1 MNSDQGKIWYGIGLD
16 NRDLQADAAQTKS
29 IFKNIGNTAAAEGAR
44 IDNKFKKVGAVLGT
58 YLSARA
64 LADFSNQ
71 MIQVRGQFQQLE
83 ISFSTMLKS
92 KDKAKQLISDLSQF
106 AATTPFGLQS
116 SASAAKQL
124 LAYGSSVETLI
135 DEMRMLGD
143 VAAGTNQP
151 IGDLVYLYGTLR
163 TQGRA
168 YMMDIR
174 QFAGRGIPIY
184 DELAKV
190 LNTSKDKVNEFVSA
204 GKVGFAEIEKAF
216 KNMTSAGGMYG
227 GLMEAQSKSVL
238 GRMEQL
244 KDAIDIMFNEIGK
257 SSEGA
262 IYSAFSAASLLVEN
276 YEKVGK
282 ILTALV
288 VTYGAYRTAVMLASI
303 SLKGWTIAELA
314 HYNVLLIVE
323 QAQKLLNK
331 TMLSNPYVAIAT
343 VIMGLVTAMWALRDS
358 SKSTEKAQ
366 ERLNNAIKDMNAAI
380 EGEMAVLDLMFS
392 RLKRAT
398 EGTDE
403 YADAKKAI
411 FDKYGSHLSSM
422 SDEQRALMTTTELY
436 NTLATSI
443 KAVAEARAQ
452 EQFISDAATRKS
464 NEQTSSKQE
473 ILRLLTKEKGQDVG
487 DKLFLQVRSII
498 EDTKKTTDN
507 RYLETAGLLQKN
519 GLEKYI
525 GSGKKL
531 SDLLLQ
537 YLKAEHEFNN
547 DIRASESLFG
557 KLISQDSKTG
567 EDEIP
572 PPNYGEAYN
581 AAKKEWEAAKK
592 KLEDIERDKGKFT
605 QKRYEDAK
613 TTEEEARK
621 KFADLGGQTN
631 EREIAKSDNDLNQQ
645 KLYIAE
651 RTKQIQEY
659 GDKVAKESEKAEL
672 DIRQRTIDAMDDSFD
687 KQKAQIQLN
696 YDKLE
701 QENKERKEAMVKA
714 LQENERLEWEN
725 GNPNYKQEGLVFT
738 PTKTEKD
745 LSDEQ
750 IKMLQSYEQL
760 ANAYKEKADGDLLK
774 QETDAMNNYLS
785 LYGDYQQRKLAIT
798 ELYNQK
804 IAAATTTGEKLT
816 LGEQMKKE
824 LYDLEMEM
832 NTTTSSIGQLF
843 GNMRGLAASDLRKIA
858 DDAEKALNFVQE
870 GKWDDAKG
878 LSLGIS
884 KETFDILL
892 KSPEEMSKVRDGID
906 RTRDSADELE
916 PALKKIG
923 IGIKNL
929 FHSGGDTDEFQKALG
944 EINSGMNDIL
954 QLGGF
959 LSDAFSNLGDAL
971 GSDALS
977 GIAEGINV
985 AMDTVNSAMQG
996 AQAGAMF
1003 GPIGA
1008 AAGAALGAVSSLV
1021 SSIARIHDKKHER
1034 QIELLQDQID
1044 TLERSYAKLGK
1055 SIDKAY
1061 SSDASQL
1068 IAQQNKMLEQQKRL
1082 IEQQIREENGKKKSD
1097 QNRIKEWQEQIEDI
1111 NDTIADNKEKQIDAI
1126 FGQDIQSAIDE
1137 FAQAYSDAWTSNE
1150 DRTKTAADFI
1160 RNQIRNAITE
1170 AIKADMAAPIDLV
1183 RKKITE
1189 ALSDGRISDDEEAYL
1204 DALMQQEMAKLDNKY
1219 SWADK
1224 YYTEQGSRSAVEQG
1238 IATASQDSVDELN
1251 GRFTAIQGH
1260 TFSINESVK
1269 VLAANSIQVLRHL
1282 AGIEYNTARLETIEA
1297 GISSIKA
1304 GINDMNIKGIKLR

>member
-443 KAVAEARAQ
+443 KACLLYT
-452 EQFISDAATRKS
+452 SDAA
-464 NEQTSSKQE
+464 
-473 ILRLLTKEKGQDVG
+473 
-487 DKLFLQVRSII
+487 
-498 EDTKKTTDN
+498 
-507 RYLETAGLLQKN
+507 
-519 GLEKYI
+519 
-525 GSGKKL
+525 
-531 SDLLLQ
+531 
-537 YLKAEHEFNN
+537 
-547 DIRASESLFG
+547 
-557 KLISQDSKTG
+557 
-567 EDEIP
+567 DE
-572 PPNYGEAYN
+572 
-581 AAKKEWEAAKK
+581 
-592 KLEDIERDKGKFT
+592 
-605 QKRYEDAK
+605 
-613 TTEEEARK
+613 
-621 KFADLGGQTN
+621 
-631 EREIAKSDNDLNQQ
+631 
-645 KLYIAE
+645 
-651 RTKQIQEY
+651 
-659 GDKVAKESEKAEL
+659 
-672 DIRQRTIDAMDDSFD
+672 
-687 KQKAQIQLN
+687 
-696 YDKLE
+696 
-701 QENKERKEAMVKA
+701 
-714 LQENERLEWEN
+714 
-725 GNPNYKQEGLVFT
+725 
-738 PTKTEKD
+738 
-745 LSDEQ
+745 
-750 IKMLQSYEQL
+750 
-760 ANAYKEKADGDLLK
+760 
-774 QETDAMNNYLS
+774 
-785 LYGDYQQRKLAIT
+785 
-798 ELYNQK
+798 
-804 IAAATTTGEKLT
+804 
-816 LGEQMKKE
+816 
-824 LYDLEMEM
+824 
-832 NTTTSSIGQLF
+832 
-843 GNMRGLAASDLRKIA
+843 
-858 DDAEKALNFVQE
+858 
-870 GKWDDAKG
+870 
-878 LSLGIS
+878 
-884 KETFDILL
+884 
-892 KSPEEMSKVRDGID
+892 
-906 RTRDSADELE
+906 
-916 PALKKIG
+916 
-923 IGIKNL
+923 
-929 FHSGGDTDEFQKALG
+929 
-944 EINSGMNDIL
+944 
-954 QLGGF
+954 
-959 LSDAFSNLGDAL
+959 
-971 GSDALS
+971 
-977 GIAEGINV
+977 
-985 AMDTVNSAMQG
+985 
-996 AQAGAMF
+996 
-1003 GPIGA
+1003 
-1008 AAGAALGAVSSLV
+1008 
-1021 SSIARIHDKKHER
+1021 
-1034 QIELLQDQID
+1034 
-1044 TLERSYAKLGK
+1044 
-1055 SIDKAY
+1055 
-1061 SSDASQL
+1061 
-1068 IAQQNKMLEQQKRL
+1068 
-1082 IEQQIREENGKKKSD
+1082 
-1097 QNRIKEWQEQIEDI
+1097 
-1111 NDTIADNKEKQIDAI
+1111 
-1126 FGQDIQSAIDE
+1126 
-1137 FAQAYSDAWTSNE
+1137 
-1150 DRTKTAADFI
+1150 
-1160 RNQIRNAITE
+1160 
-1170 AIKADMAAPIDLV
+1170 
-1183 RKKITE
+1183 
-1189 ALSDGRISDDEEAYL
+1189 
-1204 DALMQQEMAKLDNKY
+1204 
-1219 SWADK
+1219 
-1224 YYTEQGSRSAVEQG
+1224 
-1238 IATASQDSVDELN
+1238 
-1251 GRFTAIQGH
+1251 
-1260 TFSINESVK
+1260 
-1269 VLAANSIQVLRHL
+1269 
-1282 AGIEYNTARLETIEA
+1282 
-1297 GISSIKA
+1297 
-1304 GINDMNIKGIKLR
+1304 